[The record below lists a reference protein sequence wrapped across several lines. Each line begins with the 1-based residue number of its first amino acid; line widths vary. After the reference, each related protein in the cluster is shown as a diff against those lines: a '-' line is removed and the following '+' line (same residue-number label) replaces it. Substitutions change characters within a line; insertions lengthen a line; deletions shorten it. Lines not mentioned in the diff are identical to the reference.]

1 MTTSILRPAPKQELM
16 MITGQR
22 LSDLARELENKRWQL
37 LLRGDAEALTDL
49 VSDDL
54 QFVHSSGLKD
64 DKKQYLDSI
73 RTGAVIYRSADTR
86 IETVVPLGDESF
98 IASGALKMTANVRG
112 TERNLHSLFMVV
124 WRREQETWR
133 FVAHQTTSV
142 PS

>member
-1 MTTSILRPAPKQELM
+1 
-16 MITGQR
+16 MITGQP
-22 LSDLARELENKRWQL
+22 LSDLAHELENKRWQL

-54 QFVHSSGLKD
+54 QFVHSSGLRDGKQ
-64 DKKQYLDSI
+64 QYLDAV
-73 RTGAVIYRSADTR
+73 RTGAVIYRSEESR
-86 IETVVPLGDESF
+86 IETVVPLGDQSF
-98 IASGALKMTANVRG
+98 IASGAVKMTATVRG

-133 FVAHQTTSV
+133 LVAHQTTLV

>member
-1 MTTSILRPAPKQELM
+1 
-16 MITGQR
+16 MITGQP
-22 LSDLARELENKRWQL
+22 LSDLAHELENKRWQL

-54 QFVHSSGLKD
+54 QFVHSSGLRD
-64 DKKQYLDSI
+64 GKKQYLDAV
-73 RTGAVIYRSADTR
+73 RTGAVIYRSEESR
-86 IETVVPLGDESF
+86 IETVVPLGDQSF
-98 IASGALKMTANVRG
+98 IASGAVKMTATVRG

-133 FVAHQTTSV
+133 LVAHQTTSV